1 LFKKE
6 NHQTPPDKV
15 NTVIGKETFFKGN
28 ISGNGLIRVDGE
40 AEGEITNTGDV
51 IIGES
56 GKLTVNLKAR
66 NVTIAGH
73 YEGDLEA
80 EGRLELKK
88 TATASGTFKANLL
101 VVEEGAVLSGSTEM
115 QNKEQAASS
124 TAGRWAPF
132 KSAEPEQKAEQK
144 EKEQQSS

>member
-1 LFKKE
+1 MFKKE
-6 NHQTPPDKV
+6 SYETPPDKV

-28 ISGNGLIRVDGE
+28 ISGSGLIRVDGE

-56 GKLTVNLKAR
+56 GKLSVALKAR
-66 NVTIAGH
+66 NITIAGH

-88 TATASGTFKANLL
+88 TATALGTFKANLL
-101 VVEEGAVLSGSTEM
+101 IVEEGAVLSGSTQM
-115 QNKEQAASS
+115 QDKEQSDSS
-124 TAGRWAPF
+124 AAGRWAPL
-132 KSAEPEQKAEQK
+132 KPLEPEQK
-144 EKEQQSS
+144 EKEQQGS

>member
-6 NHQTPPDKV
+6 NYETPPDKV
-15 NTVIGKETFFKGN
+15 NTVIGKETFFKGS
-28 ISGNGLIRVDGE
+28 IRGNGLIRVDGE

-56 GKLTVNLKAR
+56 GKLSVTLKAR
-66 NVTIAGH
+66 NITIAGH

-88 TATASGTFKANLL
+88 TATALGTFKANLL
-101 VVEEGAVLSGSTEM
+101 IVEEGAVLSGSTQM
-115 QNKEQAASS
+115 QNKEQFGSS
-124 TAGRWAPF
+124 TAGRWAPL
-132 KSAEPEQKAEQK
+132 EPPEPEQK
-144 EKEQQSS
+144 EKEKQGS